1 MNIIYYLSDGI
12 IPFTFIIIV
21 GYALLNKVDVFDAF
35 IEGAVSGFRTVAQIL
50 PTLIGLMAAVGI
62 LRTSGCLDYIASF
75 ISPMTDLFGFPSELV
90 PLVVIKMF
98 SSSAASGL
106 LVDIFKQ
113 VGPDSTIGVLASVL
127 MSCSETIFYTMSV
140 YFMTAGVT
148 KTRYTLAGSL
158 ACMIAGIIAS
168 VFIVGLT

>member
-1 MNIIYYLSDGI
+1 MNIIYYLSDSI

-35 IEGAVSGFRTVAQIL
+35 IDGAVSGFQTVIKIL
-50 PTLIGLMAAVGI
+50 PTLIGLMAAIGI
-62 LRTSGCLDYIASF
+62 LRTSGCLDYISSF
-75 ISPMTDLFGFPSELV
+75 ISPVTSLVHFPSELV
-90 PLVVIKMF
+90 PLVIIKMF

-113 VGPDSTIGVLASVL
+113 FGPDSRIGILASVL

-148 KTRYTLAGSL
+148 KTRYTLVGSVICTL
-158 ACMIAGIIAS
+158 AGIIAS
-168 VFIVGLT
+168 VFIVSII